1 MKAEHVIKS
10 HERPGRHW
18 ARIEEKGVY
27 WGFRLMVA
35 LFRLLGPQIIKFFLF
50 FVIGYFFLTGFSARR
65 ASMNFLTRVWE
76 LDGGSHEDRPGLK
89 RSFRHFWSFGTAI
102 VDKFSAWSGRF
113 SLDDVD
119 YTGLEIYQDLVAEGR
134 GAIMVT
140 AHIGNIEVCRALS
153 RFKPGL
159 KINVLVHTRHAGNF
173 NRLLKE
179 MDPGS
184 QVRLMQV
191 SDVGL
196 DTAMILQEK
205 LAAGEF
211 VVIAADRIP
220 ISNTRHV
227 TLAPFMGRQAP
238 FPQGAFILASM
249 LQSPVVQI
257 FCVKRGDRFH
267 IFLEKLGDM
276 TGVDRKKRKMLIEEM
291 VKRFAERLTYYA
303 KTYPYQWFNFYDFW
317 NQPTSIAAREKRAE

>member
-1 MKAEHVIKS
+1 MKAEQAIES
-10 HERPGRHW
+10 YTRPVHHW
-18 ARIEEKGVY
+18 ARMEEKGVY

-35 LFRLLGPQIIKFFLF
+35 MFRLLGPQIIKLFLF

-65 ASMNFLTRVWE
+65 ASLDFLGRAWA
-76 LDGGSHEDRPGLK
+76 LDDGSDDDKPGLK
-89 RSFRHFWSFGTAI
+89 HSFRHFWSFGTAI

-119 YTGLEIYQDLVAEGR
+119 YTGLEIYQQLVAEGR

-140 AHIGNIEVCRALS
+140 AHVGNIEVCRALS

-173 NRLLKE
+173 NRLLAE
-179 MDPGS
+179 MDPDS

-220 ISNTRHV
+220 LSNTKHV
-227 TLAPFMGRQAP
+227 TLAPFMGEAAP

-257 FCVKRGDRFH
+257 FCVKRDGRFH

-276 TGVDRKKRKMLIEEM
+276 TGVDRKQRKMLIDEM
-291 VKRFAERLTYYA
+291 VICFAERLTYYA
-303 KTYPYQWFNFYDFW
+303 KIYPYQWFNFYDFW
-317 NQPTSIAAREKRAE
+317 NQPVSSAVREKRAE